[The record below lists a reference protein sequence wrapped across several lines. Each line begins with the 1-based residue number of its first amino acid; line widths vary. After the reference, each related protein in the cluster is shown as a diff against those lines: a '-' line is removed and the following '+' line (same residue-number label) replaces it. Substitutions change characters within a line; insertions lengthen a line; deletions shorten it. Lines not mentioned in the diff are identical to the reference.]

1 MLKPQEM
8 AANVALWSF
17 GKVVKPQ
24 VSRTENSSNGK
35 LLFTRCPKHDC
46 SIATFFPFSPVMDF
60 SIERVQHP
68 EARPYRS
75 HKLPACSACRQRK
88 GRCEVDDPSVPCRYC
103 RRRKLDCDHAVG
115 QQSAHK
121 DRVPPSK
128 RARKANDAVV
138 ANAAPMSV
146 GQQLLGNVQ
155 EAEESSPVM
164 VNPSM
169 AEDVDI
175 LEQHLASQNASN
187 VPERRP
193 YIRLSSANGESIVYR
208 TVARRREGLQQTSTP
223 GLSQLE
229 IIENVLGP
237 LKTEVIKLYGVHQ
250 SQRELP

>member
-1 MLKPQEM
+1 MSLCGASGSPKFPERETPTESCCSY
-8 AANVALWSF
+8 AVPNVIAHATLIFSS
-17 GKVVKPQ
+17 VMEI
-24 VSRTENSSNGK
+24 STEG
-35 LLFTRCPKHDC
+35 LQRPG
-46 SIATFFPFSPVMDF
+46 V
-60 SIERVQHP
+60 
-68 EARPYRS
+68 RPYRS

-115 QQSAHK
+115 QQSAQK
-121 DRVPPSK
+121 DRVTPAK
-128 RARKANDAVV
+128 RARKANDAAV

-146 GQQLLGNVQ
+146 SQQLLGNVQ
-155 EAEESSPVM
+155 EGEESSPVM

-223 GLSQLE
+223 GLAQLE
-229 IIENVLGP
+229 IIENILGP
-237 LKTEVIKLYGVHQ
+237 MRTEVTKLYGVHQ
-250 SQRELP
+250 SQSELP